1 MMALIYITLWET
13 RKKFGR
19 PFVKAPF
26 PRELTVIGLEMSSN
40 LIRETMGIQK
50 RIKTEIRI
58 ERILPLP
65 VN

>member
-1 MMALIYITLWET
+1 MMALIYIALWET

-26 PRELTVIGLEMSSN
+26 PRELTVIGSEMSCN
-40 LIRETMGIQK
+40 LIRETMRIQM
-50 RIKTEIRI
+50 RIKTGIRI
-58 ERILPLP
+58 ERILLLP

>member
-1 MMALIYITLWET
+1 MMSLIYITLWET
-13 RKKFGR
+13 RKRFGR

-26 PRELTVIGLEMSSN
+26 PRELAVIGLEMSSN
-40 LIRETMGIQK
+40 LIRETMRIQM

-58 ERILPLP
+58 KRIIPLP